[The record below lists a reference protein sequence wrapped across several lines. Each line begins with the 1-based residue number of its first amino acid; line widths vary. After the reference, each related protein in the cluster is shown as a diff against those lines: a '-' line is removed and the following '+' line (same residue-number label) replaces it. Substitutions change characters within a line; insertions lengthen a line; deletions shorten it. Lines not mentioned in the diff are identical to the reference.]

1 MQRAKR
7 RLDESVDTTGTGK
20 AFVDGARGAYSLA
33 KKAFADGDYHK
44 SAELARAADAWS
56 HVPEHL
62 QDAGYE
68 GASIKSNRDSDRPPP
83 PDGRREGRRPPRP
96 RDDDEGPGSRRPP
109 PPREDGPDGR
119 RPPPPP
125 RDEE

>member
-7 RLDESVDTTGTGK
+7 CLDDTDGASGTAK
-20 AFVDGARGAYSLA
+20 AFLDGAKNAYSLA
-33 KKAFADGDYHK
+33 KKAFADGDYRK
-44 SAELARAADAWS
+44 SAELARAADAWA

-68 GASIKSNRDSDRPPP
+68 GASLKSNRDSDRPYP
-83 PDGRREGRRPPRP
+83 PDGRPR
-96 RDDDEGPGSRRPP
+96 GRRPP
-109 PPREDGPDGR
+109 PPRDDDGPAGRRPPPPGDDGPDGR